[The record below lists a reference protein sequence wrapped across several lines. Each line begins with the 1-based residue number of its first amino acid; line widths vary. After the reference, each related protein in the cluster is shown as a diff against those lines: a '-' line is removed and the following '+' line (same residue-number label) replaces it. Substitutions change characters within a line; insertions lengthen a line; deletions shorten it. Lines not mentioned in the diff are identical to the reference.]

1 MFKPMRRFKQELS
14 QEKCIEILKT
24 EQRGVLSLIEE
35 NGYPY
40 GIPMNHWYCEENG
53 RIYFHGAR
61 EGQKINAI
69 KANNK
74 ASYCVFDAGYRNEGE
89 WALNISSVVAFG
101 KIRLVEDEETAK
113 KICVHLVKKFTDDEH
128 YLQKE
133 LEAAFSRVQCLEFI
147 PTHIT
152 GKLVNES

>member
-24 EQRGVLSLIEE
+24 EPRGVLSLIEE

-128 YLQKE
+128 YL
-133 LEAAFSRVQCLEFI
+133 
-147 PTHIT
+147 
-152 GKLVNES
+152 